1 MLALKI
7 AARMIA
13 RSIRYTLDHKVSSI
27 MILLMVIV
35 LIFSNSWRFSSPNV
49 AQAAQNSSSISQKP
63 GSAPSTTEQYF
74 QGQATYDSTMIW
86 GVLSDD
92 LKARAEANGATRND
106 LQAQLDDA
114 KATGRM
120 VDQINYIG
128 NYSMQDGKS
137 MQFYVATVKQSPND
151 TAPNAIF
158 YVFTLDTDGK
168 ILDIQ

>member
-1 MLALKI
+1 MALKV

-13 RSIRYTLDHKVSSI
+13 RSVKYTLDHKVSSVL
-27 MILLMVIV
+27 ILLMVIV
-35 LIFSNSWRFSSPNV
+35 LIFSNAWRVTSPNA
-49 AQAAQNSSSISQKP
+49 AQASQTNSVMTQNT
-63 GSAPSTTEQYF
+63 GAAPATTEEYF
-74 QGQATYDSTMIW
+74 QGQATYNSNMIW
-86 GVLSDD
+86 AVLSDD
-92 LKARAEANGATRND
+92 LKARAEANGATQSD

-114 KATGRM
+114 KSTGRQ

-128 NYSMQDGKS
+128 NYNMQDGKS
-137 MQFYVATVKQSPND
+137 MQFYVATVKQSPTD